1 MIRKIVFQLILVLL
15 LTANLYSQDAKKTIE
30 KDFNAYLGHLM
41 KQEFTEA
48 VEYLYPEL
56 FQVASKE
63 LMIETLEQTFNN
75 PDISVSITLPKIHDI
90 GEIRKIDSA
99 YYCKLNYSHYLNMV
113 FNNSDSTMTQE
124 EIDSRDNLTLTNL
137 EGTFGVENVSYDA
150 SNSSYEILSAKDCYA
165 KSQDGKT
172 NWKFIDV
179 DSNNMMIMN
188 MVLPKQI
195 IDEINPENK

>member
-1 MIRKIVFQLILVLL
+1 MIKKIVLPLLLVLV
-15 LTANLYSQDAKKTIE
+15 LTANLYSQDAKKSVE

-41 KQEFTEA
+41 KQEFTAA

-56 FQVASKE
+56 FQVATKE
-63 LMIETLEQTFNN
+63 LMIETLEKTFNN
-75 PDISVSITLPKIHDI
+75 PEISVSITLPEIHEI

-99 YYCKLNYSHYLNMV
+99 FYCKLNYSHYMNMV
-113 FNNSDSTMTQE
+113 FNNSDSTITQE

-137 EGTFGVENVSYDA
+137 ESTFGVENVSYDA

-165 KSQDGKT
+165 KSLDGKT
-172 NWKFIDV
+172 KWKFIDV
-179 DSNNMMIMN
+179 DTNNMMIMN

-195 IDEINPENK
+195 IDEINPE

>member
-165 KSQDGKT
+165 KS
-172 NWKFIDV
+172 
-179 DSNNMMIMN
+179 
-188 MVLPKQI
+188 
-195 IDEINPENK
+195 